1 MILIRPV
8 MPSDLPAVTAI
19 YAEAVA
25 NGTATYELE
34 APDLSEMTARHDA
47 LLAQGYP
54 YFVAEEDGT
63 VLGYAYAGPFRARRA
78 YRFMAEDSI
87 YLSPGARGKGLGRR
101 LLDRLVAQCDAQG
114 FRQVV
119 AVIGDGSNNHASVQ
133 LHAAAGFRHSGVL
146 EGSGYKHGR
155 WLDTTFM
162 QISLNGGADS
172 DPDREPLRT

>member
-1 MILIRPV
+1 MIITRPV
-8 MPSDLPAVTAI
+8 ALPDLPAVTAI
-19 YAEAVA
+19 YAEAVR

-34 APDLSEMTARHDA
+34 APDLAEMTARHDA
-47 LLAQGYP
+47 LMAQGYP
-54 YFVAEEDGT
+54 YLVAEDDGAI
-63 VLGYAYAGPFRARRA
+63 LGYAYAGPFRARRA

-87 YLSPGARGKGLGRR
+87 YLAPEARGRGIGRV

-119 AVIGDGSNNHASVQ
+119 AVIGDGSSNHASVR

-162 QISLNGGADS
+162 QITLNGGTSTA
-172 DPDREPLRT
+172 PDREPLRI

>member
-1 MILIRPV
+1 MKPVKQAVVALNDGTGRFVEPDASLIALAALWGYSRLLAG
-8 MPSDLPAVTAI
+8 D
-19 YAEAVA
+19 E
-25 NGTATYELE
+25 
-34 APDLSEMTARHDA
+34 TARR
-47 LLAQGYP
+47 
-54 YFVAEEDGT
+54 F
-63 VLGYAYAGPFRARRA
+63 ARRA

-87 YLSPGARGKGLGRR
+87 YLAPEARGRGIGRV

-119 AVIGDGSNNHASVQ
+119 AVIGDGSSNHASVR

-162 QISLNGGADS
+162 QITLNGGTSTA
-172 DPDREPLRT
+172 PDREPLRI